1 MATTEYPHNLPVLW
15 EDVMF
20 DRTSVGS
27 TARSAKDAALWVSM
41 RPSVFLSIATPLPRP
56 RPSLDWIRDRI
67 DAGGSIAPAEL
78 VFDVHLRVPLAL
90 SHEGRHRMTALMEKL
105 EDRHVPV
112 RLCLSGMSDFDLDD
126 RLVARLR
133 SGARSQRGRTFVAGP
148 LFEDAEVD
156 LGGRPTS
163 GVPPPA
169 GVDCPMP
176 PTGVKWIQ
184 DQMGISA

>member
-1 MATTEYPHNLPVLW
+1 MANSEYPHILPVLW
-15 EDVMF
+15 EDVLF

-27 TARSAKDAALWVSM
+27 TARSARDAALWVSM
-41 RPSVFLSIATPLPRP
+41 RPSVFLGIATPLPRP
-56 RPSLDWIRDRI
+56 RPSLDWLRDRI
-67 DAGGSIAPAEL
+67 DGGGAIAPAEL
-78 VFDVHLRVPLAL
+78 VFDAHLRVPLAL
-90 SHEGRHRMTALMEKL
+90 SHEGRHRMTALGERL
-105 EDRHVPV
+105 RDRPVPV
-112 RLCLSGMSDFDLDD
+112 RICLRGMSDYEVDD
-126 RLVARLR
+126 RLVGHLR

-169 GVDCPMP
+169 GMDCPMP
-176 PTGVKWIQ
+176 PTGVKWMQ